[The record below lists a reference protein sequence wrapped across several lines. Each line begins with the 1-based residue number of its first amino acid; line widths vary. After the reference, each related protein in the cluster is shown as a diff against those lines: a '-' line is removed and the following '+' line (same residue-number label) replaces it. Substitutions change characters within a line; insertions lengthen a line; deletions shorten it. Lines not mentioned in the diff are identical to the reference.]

1 MEGGDTPAPRPESG
15 FPRAREK
22 SGESPRNG
30 RGAAALARKM
40 PIYNLVR
47 AHSSIIGGVLLPF
60 AVFLTSSSCAKVQ
73 PHFTVP
79 KMTVSHPSFIP
90 TMEAYTASTVSAG
103 NRVDFLLNGNQ
114 IFPAQLAAIRGAQ
127 RTITYAQYFYE
138 DGPPAVA
145 LVEAISERCRAGLR
159 AHVLL
164 DGFGTLK
171 MPPELRQTL
180 EGAGC
185 EVATFRPL
193 RPWTMDDANNRNHR
207 RILVVDGKVGFT
219 GGSGAS
225 SKWMGN
231 GRREGQW
238 RETDARMEGPAVN
251 DLQGA
256 FAENWLEA
264 TGRVLGGEGYFG
276 PQPARGAARAQIVRS
291 SPTNG
296 SFAMYTMYLLAMSS
310 ARRNIYMTNPYFL
323 PDDQMRQALLEAKR
337 RGVRVILLL
346 PGAIDNNIVR
356 QASRGGFGELL
367 DAGIEIHEYRSG
379 LLHAKTMAVDGLWAT
394 VGSTNVDNRS
404 FALNDE
410 LNLALYDADSAARLE
425 KIFIDDLQHA
435 RPVDPGRWRA
445 RGPIDRVLE
454 LLAMPFKPQL

>member
-1 MEGGDTPAPRPESG
+1 MKNQRGPRGTPALAGKLPYAMSMRVNSSLIG
-15 FPRAREK
+15 ALLVL
-22 SGESPRNG
+22 
-30 RGAAALARKM
+30 AAA
-40 PIYNLVR
+40 
-47 AHSSIIGGVLLPF
+47 
-60 AVFLTSSSCAKVQ
+60 FLTFSSCAKVQ
-73 PHFTVP
+73 PHLSVP
-79 KMTVSHPSFIP
+79 KLTLTDPSFIP
-90 TMEAYTASTVSAG
+90 TMEAYTAATVSVG

-114 IFPAQLAAIRGAQ
+114 IFPAQLAAIRAAR

-138 DGPPAVA
+138 DGPPAVR
-145 LVEAISERCRAGLR
+145 LVEAICERCRAGIR

-164 DGFGTLK
+164 DGFGSLK
-171 MPPELRQTL
+171 MPPELRQQL
-180 EGAGC
+180 EQAGC

-193 RPWTMDDANNRNHR
+193 RPWSLDEANNRNHR
-207 RILVVDGKVGFT
+207 RILVVDGQVGFT

-231 GRREGQW
+231 GRRDGHW
-238 RETDARMEGPAVN
+238 RETDARLEGPAVN

-256 FAENWLEA
+256 FVENWLEA
-264 TGRVLGGEGYFG
+264 TGSVLGGDGYFA
-276 PQPARGAARAQIVRS
+276 PQPPRGSVRAQVVRS

-296 SFAMYTMYLLAMSS
+296 SFAMYTMYLLAVSS
-310 ARRNIYMTNPYFL
+310 ARRTIYMTNPYFL

-337 RGVRVILLL
+337 RGVRVVLLL

-367 DAGIEIHEYRSG
+367 DAGIEIHEYRAG
-379 LLHAKTMAVDGLWAT
+379 LLHAKTMAVDGLWST

-410 LNLALYDADSAARLE
+410 LNLAVFDAETTARLE
-425 KIFIDDLQHA
+425 KIFVDDLAHS
-435 RPVDPGRWRA
+435 RPVDLARWRA
-445 RGPIDRVLE
+445 RGPVDRVLE

>member
-1 MEGGDTPAPRPESG
+1 VPV
-15 FPRAREK
+15 AR
-22 SGESPRNG
+22 
-30 RGAAALARKM
+30 LARNM
-40 PIYNLVR
+40 P
-47 AHSSIIGGVLLPF
+47 HSSIMKIHSSAFGALVLLI
-60 AVFLTSSSCAKVQ
+60 AVFFLSSACGKVQ

-79 KMTVSHPSFIP
+79 VMSVSDPSFIP
-90 TMEAYTASTVSAG
+90 TMEAYTASTVSTG
-103 NRVDFLLNGNQ
+103 NRVDFLLNGQ
-114 IFPAQLAAIRGAQ
+114 KIFPAQLAAIRSAQ

-145 LVEAISERCRAGLR
+145 LVEAISERCRAGIR

-164 DGFGTLK
+164 DGFGSMK
-171 MPPELRQTL
+171 MPAELRQQL
-180 EGAGC
+180 VDAGC
-185 EVATFRPL
+185 EVATFRPI
-193 RPWTMDDANNRNHR
+193 RPWAVDEANNRNHR

-231 GRREGQW
+231 GRREGHW

-264 TGRVLGGEGYFG
+264 TGHVLGGPGYFG
-276 PQPARGAARAQIVRS
+276 PQPARGTVRAQVVRS

-310 ARRNIYMTNPYFL
+310 ARQNIYMTNPYFL
-323 PDDQMRQALLEAKR
+323 PDEQMRKALLEAKR
-337 RGVRVILLL
+337 RGVKVILLL

-367 DAGIEIHEYRSG
+367 EAGIEIHEYRSG

-410 LNLALYDADSAARLE
+410 LNLALYDADMTVALQ
-425 KIFIDDLQHA
+425 KIFLDDLQHS
-435 RPVDPGRWRA
+435 RPVDPAQWRS
-445 RGPIDRVLE
+445 RGLVTRALE
-454 LLAMPFKPQL
+454 WFSMPFKPQL

>member
-1 MEGGDTPAPRPESG
+1 MRL
-15 FPRAREK
+15 RR
-22 SGESPRNG
+22 
-30 RGAAALARKM
+30 
-40 PIYNLVR
+40 
-47 AHSSIIGGVLLPF
+47 SIIGATPLFV
-60 AVFLTSSSCAKVQ
+60 AVFLLTASCAKVQ

-79 KMTVSHPSFIP
+79 KMTVSDPSFIP
-90 TMEAYTASTVSAG
+90 TMEAYTASTVSRG
-103 NRVDFLLNGNQ
+103 NRVDFLLNGQ
-114 IFPAQLAAIRGAQ
+114 KIFPAQLAAIRSAQ

-138 DGPPAVA
+138 DGKPAVL
-145 LVEAISERCRAGLR
+145 LVEAISERCRAGVR
-159 AHVLL
+159 GHVLL
-164 DGFGTLK
+164 DAFGSLK
-171 MPPELRQTL
+171 MPPELRQQL
-180 EGAGC
+180 QDAGC

-193 RPWTMDDANNRNHR
+193 RPWALDEANNRNHR

-231 GRREGQW
+231 GRREGHW

-264 TGRVLGGEGYFG
+264 TGHVLGGDGYFA
-276 PQPARGAARAQIVRS
+276 PQPARGTVRAQVVRS

-296 SFAMYTMYLLAMSS
+296 SFAVYTMYLLAMSS

-323 PDDQMRQALLEAKR
+323 PDEQMRKALVEARR
-337 RGVRVILLL
+337 RGVRVVLLL

-410 LNLALYDADSAARLE
+410 LNLALYDAETAAGLE
-425 KIFIDDLQHA
+425 KIFIDDLQHS
-435 RPVDPGRWRA
+435 RPVDPAVWRA
-445 RGPIDRVLE
+445 RGPMTRMLE
-454 LLAMPFKPQL
+454 LISMPFKPQL

>member
-1 MEGGDTPAPRPESG
+1 MNAYTSA
-15 FPRAREK
+15 
-22 SGESPRNG
+22 
-30 RGAAALARKM
+30 RGAL
-40 PIYNLVR
+40 
-47 AHSSIIGGVLLPF
+47 VLLI
-60 AVFLTSSSCAKVQ
+60 AVLFLSAACAKVQ
-73 PHFTVP
+73 PHFMVP
-79 KMTVSHPSFIP
+79 TMTVSHPSFIP
-90 TMEAYTASTVSAG
+90 TMEAYTASTVSTG
-103 NRVDFLLNGNQ
+103 NRVDFLLNGDR

-138 DGPPAVA
+138 DGPPAVR
-145 LVEAISERCRAGLR
+145 LVEAISERCRAGVR

-164 DGFGTLK
+164 DGFGSLK
-171 MPPELRQTL
+171 MPPELRQQL

-185 EVATFRPL
+185 EVAIFRPL
-193 RPWTMDDANNRNHR
+193 RPWSLDKANNRNHR
-207 RILVVDGKVGFT
+207 RILVVDGKIGFT

-231 GRREGQW
+231 GRREGHW

-256 FAENWLEA
+256 FAENWLET
-264 TGRVLGGEGYFG
+264 TGHVLGGPGYFAI
-276 PQPARGAARAQIVRS
+276 QPARGNVRAQVVRS

-296 SFAMYTMYLLAMSS
+296 SFAMYTMYLLAISS

-323 PDDQMRQALLEAKR
+323 PDEQMRQALVEAKR
-337 RGVRVILLL
+337 RGVRVVLLL

-410 LNLALYDADSAARLE
+410 LNLALYDADTAGGLE
-425 KIFIDDLQHA
+425 KIFIDDLGHS
-435 RPVDPGRWRA
+435 RPVDPAVWRA
-445 RGPIDRVLE
+445 RGPLTRVLE
-454 LLAMPFKPQL
+454 VLSMPFKPQL

>member
-1 MEGGDTPAPRPESG
+1 MR
-15 FPRAREK
+15 
-22 SGESPRNG
+22 
-30 RGAAALARKM
+30 
-40 PIYNLVR
+40 V
-47 AHSSIIGGVLLPF
+47 HSSVIGALLLLV
-60 AVFLTSSSCAKVQ
+60 AVFFLTVSCAKVQ

-79 KMTVSHPSFIP
+79 NMTVSDPSFVP

-103 NRVDFLLNGNQ
+103 NRVEFLLNGDQ
-114 IFPAQLAAIRGAQ
+114 IFPAQLAAVRSAQ

-138 DGPPAVA
+138 DGPPAVRM
-145 LVEAISERCRAGLR
+145 VEAISERCRAGVR

-164 DGFGTLK
+164 DGFGSLK
-171 MPPELRQTL
+171 MPPELRQQL
-180 EGAGC
+180 QDAGC

-193 RPWTMDDANNRNHR
+193 RPWALDEANNRNHR

-231 GRREGQW
+231 GRREGHW

-264 TGRVLGGEGYFG
+264 TGHVLGGVGYFA
-276 PQPARGAARAQIVRS
+276 PQPARGKVRAQIVRS

-323 PDDQMRQALLEAKR
+323 PDEQMRKALLEAKR
-337 RGVRVILLL
+337 RGVRVVLLL

-367 DAGIEIHEYRSG
+367 DGGIEIHEYRSG

-410 LNLALYDADSAARLE
+410 LNLALYDAETAAGLE
-425 KIFIDDLQHA
+425 KIFVDDLQHS
-435 RPVDPGRWRA
+435 RPVDPAIWRS
-445 RGPIDRVLE
+445 RGPMTRMLE

>member
-1 MEGGDTPAPRPESG
+1 MKGHS
-15 FPRAREK
+15 FI
-22 SGESPRNG
+22 
-30 RGAAALARKM
+30 GAALL
-40 PIYNLVR
+40 LV
-47 AHSSIIGGVLLPF
+47 
-60 AVFLTSSSCAKVQ
+60 AVFLLSSSCAQVQ
-73 PHFTVP
+73 PHFSVP
-79 KMTVSHPSFIP
+79 KMTLSDPSFIP

-114 IFPAQLAAIRGAQ
+114 IFPAQLAAIRSAQ

-138 DGPPAVA
+138 DGPPAVR
-145 LVEAISERCRAGLR
+145 LVEAISERCRAGVR

-164 DGFGTLK
+164 DGFGSLK
-171 MPPELRQTL
+171 MPVELRQTL
-180 EGAGC
+180 EAAGC

-193 RPWTMDDANNRNHR
+193 RPWALDEANNRNHR

-231 GRREGQW
+231 GRRDGHW
-238 RETDARMEGPAVN
+238 RETDARMEGPTVN

-264 TGRVLGGEGYFG
+264 TGNVLGGDGYFA
-276 PQPARGAARAQIVRS
+276 PQPARGSVRAQVVRS

-296 SFAMYTMYLLAMSS
+296 SFAMYTMYLLAVSS
-310 ARRNIYMTNPYFL
+310 ARRTIYMTNPYFL
-323 PDDQMRQALLEAKR
+323 PDDQMRKALLDAKR
-337 RGVRVILLL
+337 RGVKVVLLL

-379 LLHAKTMAVDGLWAT
+379 LLHAKTMSVDGLWST

-410 LNLALYDADSAARLE
+410 LNVALYDADTTARLE
-425 KIFIDDLQHA
+425 KIFVEDLQHSQ
-435 RPVDPGRWRA
+435 PVDSARWRA
-445 RGPIDRVLE
+445 RGPVDRLLE

>member
-1 MEGGDTPAPRPESG
+1 MRVP
-15 FPRAREK
+15 
-22 SGESPRNG
+22 SPVI
-30 RGAAALARKM
+30 GALLLLIAL
-40 PIYNLVR
+40 
-47 AHSSIIGGVLLPF
+47 F
-60 AVFLTSSSCAKVQ
+60 FLSVSCAKVQ
-73 PHFTVP
+73 SHFIVP
-79 KMTVSHPSFIP
+79 NMRVSDPSFVP

-103 NRVDFLLNGNQ
+103 NRVEFLLNGDQ
-114 IFPAQLAAIRGAQ
+114 IFPAQLAAVRSAQ

-138 DGPPAVA
+138 DGPPAVRM
-145 LVEAISERCRAGLR
+145 VEAISERCRAGVR

-171 MPPELRQTL
+171 MPPDLRKQL
-180 EGAGC
+180 EDAGC

-193 RPWTMDDANNRNHR
+193 RPWALDEANNRNHR
-207 RILVVDGKVGFT
+207 RILVVDGKMGFT

-231 GRREGQW
+231 GRREGHW

-264 TGRVLGGEGYFG
+264 TGHVLGGAGYFA
-276 PQPARGAARAQIVRS
+276 PQPARGTVRAQVVRS

-323 PDDQMRQALLEAKR
+323 PDEQMRKALLEAKR
-337 RGVRVILLL
+337 RGVRVVLLL

-367 DAGIEIHEYRSG
+367 DGGIEIHEYRSG

-410 LNLALYDADSAARLE
+410 LNLALYDAETAAGLE
-425 KIFIDDLQHA
+425 KIFTDDLQHS
-435 RPVDPGRWRA
+435 RPVDAAQWRS
-445 RGPIDRVLE
+445 RGLMTRMLE
-454 LLAMPFKPQL
+454 WFSMPFKPQL